1 MLIRKVGGKVCGAK
15 LTAAEKK
22 AMDIEIQKETAEYV
36 RKTAFEIDAI
46 VLWILHEKLGLG
58 PKRLKRFY
66 DDFGPAISA
75 LIDRY
80 DLEDSDQVWLCTQKL
95 KDYGVD
101 IETWHNER

>member
-46 VLWILHEKLGLG
+46 VLWIWTCY
-58 PKRLKRFY
+58 KRSNRSIR
-66 DDFGPAISA
+66 P
-75 LIDRY
+75 
-80 DLEDSDQVWLCTQKL
+80 
-95 KDYGVD
+95 
-101 IETWHNER
+101 